1 MTRLSKADP
10 ELPKPTSGFAVVI
23 GPRSSLPRY
32 SDRPW
37 ADVFDA
43 AQRGLDG
50 LRADRFG
57 SPTARPGDQEFM
69 LREMQ
74 VGPVS
79 IFHGFP
85 ALMEQRW

>member
-1 MTRLSKADP
+1 MTRLSKAVPD
-10 ELPKPTSGFAVVI
+10 LPKPASGFAVVI
-23 GPRSSLPRY
+23 GPRSSLHRY

-37 ADVFDA
+37 AEVLQA
-43 AQRGLDG
+43 AQRGVDG
-50 LRADRFG
+50 LRADLFG
-57 SPTARPGDQEFM
+57 SPTARPIDQEFM

-79 IFHGFP
+79 LFHGFP